1 MGSQL
6 GWTRAATRV
15 ESLDDQSVCLIYDV
29 LLASKLV
36 WKSVVML
43 DDYVV
48 YASVVKKAASLA
60 ASLVWRLEN
69 LKAD

>member
-6 GWTRAATRV
+6 DWTRDATRV

-48 YASVVKKAASLA
+48 YALVVKKVAWLA

>member
-15 ESLDDQSVCLIYDV
+15 ESLENQSACLIYDV
-29 LLASKLV
+29 LLASMLV

-48 YASVVKKAASLA
+48 YALVVKKVA
-60 ASLVWRLEN
+60 
-69 LKAD
+69 